1 MKCKI
6 YERYKNYDE
15 TCEVNKSGFYSK
27 EYLDMQHT
35 ILIFTIAL
43 YIKEYDVVYLFC

>member
-15 TCEVNKSGFYSK
+15 TCEVNNHDLLKA
-27 EYLDMQHT
+27 
-35 ILIFTIAL
+35 ILENRDFVQKNI
-43 YIKEYDVVYLFC
+43 

>member
-15 TCEVNKSGFYSK
+15 TCKVDNH
-27 EYLDMQHT
+27 YLFKAT
-35 ILIFTIAL
+35 LECETLVKRIRTTYFEL
-43 YIKEYDVVYLFC
+43 YI

>member
-15 TCEVNKSGFYSK
+15 TCEVNNHDLFKAIL
-27 EYLDMQHT
+27 EYE
-35 ILIFTIAL
+35 ILVKRICTTN
-43 YIKEYDVVYLFC
+43 